1 MTLCEADLPKLA
13 ADAQAWAERRR
24 AIEEPEA
31 AGRIQP
37 ASQARAQALMLETLR
52 AINGGHTTQP
62 ALRERFHVDRNAAR
76 RRLNALS
83 KAGLATYDP
92 AANRWA
98 LTDEGRA
105 TLKRG

>member
-13 ADAQAWAERRR
+13 ADAKAWAARRR

-31 AGRIQP
+31 AERIQP
-37 ASQARAQALMLETLR
+37 ASQARAQAAMLATLR
-52 AINGGHTTQP
+52 AINGGLTTLP
-62 ALRERFHVDRNAAR
+62 ALRERFQVDRYAAR

-83 KAGLATYDP
+83 KAGLATYDS
-92 AANRWA
+92 AANRWS